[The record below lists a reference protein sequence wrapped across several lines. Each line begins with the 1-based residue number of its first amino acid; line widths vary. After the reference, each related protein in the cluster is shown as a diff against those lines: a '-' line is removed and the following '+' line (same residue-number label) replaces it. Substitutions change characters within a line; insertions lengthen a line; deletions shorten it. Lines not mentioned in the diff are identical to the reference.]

1 MTKIDRDLQHRIL
14 TLLIEHYPNYIDVEA
29 DLDEDHS
36 KLLFNLQY
44 LYEHGLIDEVLTP
57 TLDGFVIEPTKI
69 TNKGIDFLADDG
81 GLSAILNV
89 VTVKVEASQ
98 MALLLEILVMSS
110 DLNPADKQSMTS
122 ALRELPAE
130 SIKHLTT
137 KVVDAGWDS
146 LPGLM
151 ILMQTLLFPPA

>member
-14 TLLIEHYPNYIDVEA
+14 NLLIEHYPNDIDVEA
-29 DLDEDHS
+29 NLDEDRS

-44 LYEHGLIDEVLTP
+44 LYEHGLIGEVLTA
-57 TLDGFVIEPTKI
+57 TFDGFVIEATKI
-69 TNKGIDFLADDG
+69 TSKGIDFMADDG

-98 MALLLEILVMSS
+98 MVSLLETLVMSS
-110 DLNPADKQSMTS
+110 NLSPADKQSMTS

>member
-14 TLLIEHYPNYIDVEA
+14 NLLIEHYPNHIDVEA
-29 DLDEDHS
+29 KLDEDRS

-44 LYEHGLIDEVLTP
+44 LYEHGLIGEVLTA
-57 TLDGFVIEPTKI
+57 TFDGFVIEATKI
-69 TNKGIDFLADDG
+69 TSKGIDFMADDG

-98 MALLLEILVMSS
+98 MALLLETLVMSS
-110 DLNPADKQSMTS
+110 NLSPADKQLMTS

>member
-14 TLLIEHYPNYIDVEA
+14 NLLIERYPNYIDVEA
-29 DLDEDHS
+29 NLDEDRS

-44 LYEHGLIDEVLTP
+44 LYENGLIGEVLTA
-57 TLDGFVIEPTKI
+57 TFDGFVIEETKI
-69 TNKGIDFLADDG
+69 TSKGIDFMADDG

-98 MALLLEILVMSS
+98 MASLLETLVMSS
-110 DLNPADKQSMTS
+110 NLSPADKQSMTS

>member
-14 TLLIEHYPNYIDVEA
+14 NLLIEHYPNHIDVEA
-29 DLDEDHS
+29 KLDEDRS

-44 LYEHGLIDEVLTP
+44 LYEHGLIGEVLTA
-57 TLDGFVIEPTKI
+57 TFDGFVIEATKI
-69 TNKGIDFLADDG
+69 TSKGIDFMADDG

-98 MALLLEILVMSS
+98 MALLLETLVMSS
-110 DLNPADKQSMTS
+110 NLSPADKQSMTS